1 MSKGELTRQRIVEHA
16 ASLASRTGLEG
27 LTIGGLAEDLGIS
40 KSGLFAHF
48 RSKES
53 LAMQVLEH
61 AAARFVDTVV
71 KPALAVPR
79 GEPRLRAVFERW
91 REWPKASGMAGGCF
105 FVAAAAELDDRP
117 GPARDLLVRQQ
128 KDWLEIL
135 AGIVRSAI
143 DEGHFRKDV
152 DPDQMAHDLFGI
164 MLVYHHA
171 VRLLR
176 DPKAD
181 ARARRA
187 FEELVSR
194 ARKDARGTGSPREEG

>member
-1 MSKGELTRQRIVEHA
+1 MGKGELTRQRIVEHA
-16 ASLASRTGLEG
+16 ASLASRTGIEG

-53 LAMQVLEH
+53 LSTQILEH
-61 AAARFVDTVV
+61 AAAKFVDVVV
-71 KPALAVPR
+71 KPAMAAPR
-79 GEPRLRAVFERW
+79 GEPRLRAVFEHW
-91 REWPKASGMAGGCF
+91 RVWPKASGMEGGCF

-128 KDWLEIL
+128 KDWLELL
-135 AGIVRSAI
+135 AGIVRTGIEEA
-143 DEGHFRKDV
+143 HFRKDL
-152 DPDQMAHDLFGI
+152 DPDQVAHDLFGI

-171 VRLLR
+171 ARLLR

-187 FEELVSR
+187 FEDLVAR
-194 ARKDARGTGSPREEG
+194 ARKH